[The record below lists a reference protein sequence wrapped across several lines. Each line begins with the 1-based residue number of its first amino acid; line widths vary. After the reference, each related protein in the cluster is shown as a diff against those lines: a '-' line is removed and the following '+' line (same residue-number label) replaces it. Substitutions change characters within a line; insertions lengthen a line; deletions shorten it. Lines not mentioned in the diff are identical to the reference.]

1 VADFGRKSG
10 NVCGTFRCAAVVGDD
25 LIDLAVPGNLPG
37 SGDFR
42 VSLPTE
48 AGRLECEAAVD
59 LRLDAVGLRQ
69 AEPDGRAKIGHGTA
83 GFAHL
88 PVGDPAQIE
97 GLGRTAGRDIVRV
110 DRGRELPDGVL
121 VFACGKR
128 RRAALQPGF
137 LGLSRA
143 GSESKR
149 RYKA

>member
-1 VADFGRKSG
+1 
-10 NVCGTFRCAAVVGDD
+10 
-25 LIDLAVPGNLPG
+25 LINLAVPGNLPG
-37 SGDFR
+37 GGDFR
-42 VSLPTE
+42 VPLSTE
-48 AGRLECEAAVD
+48 AGRLECEAPVD
-59 LRLDAVGLRQ
+59 LSFDTVGLRQ
-69 AEPDGRAKIGHGTA
+69 AEPDGRAEIGHGAA

-110 DRGRELPDGVL
+110 DRSRELPDGVL

-137 LGLSRA
+137 LGMSRA

-149 RYKA
+149 RNQA